1 MGAELALGRRVD
13 ERLLFLIRG
22 LYPWDTLVSI
32 WFILVVF
39 VGRSCFLHASTLVCV
54 RVLCDTHTHTSQHTR
69 RGDAALCALAA
80 DACRPMPLPR
90 GPIHADGADDDD
102 ASKPSTAAVRR
113 GHGSCVS
120 SHRHPATTTT
130 TAPTSAPEAPPSDW
144 VGGHQ
149 NVCRTA
155 PFAASGTQSI
165 VILTTAADATTKT
178 TPARASRCCSF

>member
-1 MGAELALGRRVD
+1 M
-13 ERLLFLIRG
+13 IRWYRYG
-22 LYPWDTLVSI
+22 SYLSCLSVGHVSCMHRP
-32 WFILVVF
+32 LCVF
-39 VGRSCFLHASTLVCV
+39 ECS
-54 RVLCDTHTHTSQHTR
+54 CDTHTHTQANIHAEAMQR
-69 RGDAALCALAA
+69 YALLLLMLVVLCLS
-80 DACRPMPLPR
+80 PR

-130 TAPTSAPEAPPSDW
+130 TAPTPAPEAPPSDW